1 LEAARVTHT
10 WKLWLLRAAWA
21 AMAAGVV
28 VRIIRKIHSIW
39 LDYLLFGLTVF
50 IIVAMIALYEAGEL
64 RPCGLLVC

>member
-1 LEAARVTHT
+1 LETARVTHT
-10 WKLWLLRAAWA
+10 WKLWLLRVAWA

-28 VRIIRKIHSIW
+28 VRLIRNIHSIW
-39 LDYLLFGLTVF
+39 LDYLLFGLAVF